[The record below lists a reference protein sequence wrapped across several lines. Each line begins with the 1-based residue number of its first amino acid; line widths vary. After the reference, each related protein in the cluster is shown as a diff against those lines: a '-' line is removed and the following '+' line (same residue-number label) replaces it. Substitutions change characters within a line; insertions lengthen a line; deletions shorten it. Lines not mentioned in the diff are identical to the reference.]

1 MAGVVVIGL
10 EGQTDLYVVDLGAK
24 TVTPLNPPAG
34 GALSDANNL
43 RTSGVNVVK
52 GVTLAVSVKS
62 AASAASGYLD
72 G

>member
-10 EGQTDLYVVDLGAK
+10 AGDTDLYVVDLGAK
-24 TVTPLNPPAG
+24 TVTPLNPPAS
-34 GALSDANNL
+34 GALGDANNL